1 MDKQLFNWFTLT
13 NQEIEKIIL
22 KFDKQIKTAVKK
34 TSGSLNQD
42 YEQIIRMEIFKRLSK
57 NRDK

>member
-1 MDKQLFNWFTLT
+1 MDKQLFNGFTLT